1 MGPSL
6 VGAAANGHG
15 GIYRGLA
22 FAGVSFFVSATLLL
36 RLPQKS
42 DKLRLARAYRRGLWR
57 FDPGAPRIGTC
68 GPDAAFQ
75 AHSVWPIVLAAHGG
89 RTNPDFSCAVK
100 RRLALEAT
108 QHFSTTR
115 AVIAR
120 SSRAVYDFFVFRS
133 AEE

>member
-68 GPDAAFQ
+68 GQQTQRCRGRMGQMQRARHIPGGP
-75 AHSVWPIVLAAHGG
+75 SYWPRTGG
-89 RTNPDFSCAVK
+89 
-100 RRLALEAT
+100 AL
-108 QHFSTTR
+108 TR
-115 AVIAR
+115 I
-120 SSRAVYDFFVFRS
+120 SRAP
-133 AEE
+133 